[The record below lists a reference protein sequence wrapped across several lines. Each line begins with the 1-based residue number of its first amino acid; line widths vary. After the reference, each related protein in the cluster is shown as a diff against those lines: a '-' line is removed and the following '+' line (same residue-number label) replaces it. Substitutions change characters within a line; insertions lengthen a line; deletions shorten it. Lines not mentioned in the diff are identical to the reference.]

1 MNMKTS
7 KIILIVFLGLVG
19 LFLLSL
25 LIQVNPKKQKPQ
37 FEKKAIDLPPFNHLV
52 LRDSYNVKLHQAET
66 DSAWVL
72 VKVDSLALLPEF
84 VMKSDTLVL
93 SWENNENN
101 WNKTISCS
109 NLKTISIEN
118 SKVDIN
124 NLPVDSLRINAVKG
138 KIYYKV
144 SSNMSYLQMNLAQ
157 NSSIKMN
164 GQGVKTIEAD
174 VSRSKARI
182 WLNLTDTLRASL
194 RNQSELSAKQVLQTN
209 VESDASSRYYSK

>member
-1 MNMKTS
+1 
-7 KIILIVFLGLVG
+7 
-19 LFLLSL
+19 LSCSR
-25 LIQVNPKKQKPQ
+25 
-37 FEKKAIDLPPFNHLV
+37 E
-52 LRDSYNVKLHQAET
+52 AE
-66 DSAWVL
+66 AGFIWVL

-182 WLNLTDTLRASL
+182 WLNQTDTLRASL
-194 RNQSELSAKQVLQTN
+194 RNQSEL
-209 VESDASSRYYSK
+209 RYCQ